1 MSDVLE
7 LAKERLI
14 QAKSGWDKIYS
25 KARNDLAFLSDD
37 EFAQWDKGE
46 ADARRSV
53 RRPVIEIDQLTQYVH
68 QVSNDI
74 RMNTPTIKVIPA
86 DGGSDTETAEII
98 EGRIK
103 AIEYKSNA
111 DAAYD
116 MAADFSIKSS
126 IGFIR
131 VDHRYVKDDGFE
143 QELCIKRVVNP
154 QAVMIDPD
162 SIEPDGSDAK
172 YGFVFEEISRKQFE
186 KKYKGKA
193 AVSFGDELSADKQ
206 GDQDLITIAE
216 YFYLEDQDEEYGL
229 LEDGSTERVGKG
241 KYKQTRKVKKS
252 KVMRCWV
259 SGEDLLTEPSPFPGK
274 YIPLVPVYGEE
285 AWVNG
290 KRHLF
295 SLIRKA
301 KSSAMM
307 YNVLASSEIE
317 ILLKQQQAP
326 VQAAVGQ
333 MRGFEEQWK
342 TPDKAMVLYYHTT
355 DANGVQVPPPQRLQ
369 PPIVSSGYAAAKFD
383 AENNIKKSLGMYSA
397 ALGKREGDSSGKA
410 LIQLER
416 SSDLATMHFGDNLI
430 RSITHVGKIIVCAL
444 PEVEDTERVVQII
457 GKEDEIKQ
465 VGING
470 AIADN
475 QKRTYDF
482 SKGVWDV
489 RVITGAAF
497 TTQRQEAAQMY
508 ADLLGKM
515 PDLMPVIGDLAFKYQ
530 DAPGAQ
536 AISNR
541 LKKLVDPKLLEESD
555 QNDPKAQNPQIQQ
568 LTAEA
573 TQVMEAAQ
581 AEIQQLQ
588 AKLAE
593 LQARL
598 DSKEAEISVKI
609 SDSQSKA
616 EIEMAKIEAQ
626 KAELEIQT
634 NIRAV
639 ELKLKAR
646 ELDIKEQEM
655 LLKSQQSIPEPNQSA
670 VLPQGLQVTKTP
682 EQLAAEDRHRQSELE
697 QEKQE
702 LEIRAMQTQSLI
714 NALGDISQKLTDL
727 SKPKSIVFASDGQT
741 PIGIE

>member
-7 LAKERLI
+7 LAKERLT
-14 QAKSGWDKIYS
+14 QAKAGWDKIYA

-53 RRPVIEIDQLTQYVH
+53 RRPVVEIDQLTQYIH

-86 DGGSDTETAEII
+86 DSGSDIETAEII

-131 VDHRYVKDDGFE
+131 VDHRYVKEDGFE

-154 QAVMIDPD
+154 QAIMIDPD

-193 AVSFGDELSADKQ
+193 AVSFGDELSTDKL
-206 GDQDLITIAE
+206 GDQDMITIAE
-216 YFYLEDQDEEYGL
+216 YFYLEDEEEEYGL
-229 LEDGSTERVGKG
+229 LEDGTTEKASGK
-241 KYKQTRKVKKS
+241 KYKRTRKIKKPR
-252 KVMRCWV
+252 VMRCWV

-326 VQAAVGQ
+326 IQAAVGQ

-342 TPDKAMVLYYHTT
+342 NSDKAMVLYYHTT

-369 PPIVSSGYAAAKFD
+369 PPIVSSGYASAKFD

-410 LIQLER
+410 LIQLEQ

-470 AIADN
+470 AMADK

-482 SKGVWDV
+482 GKGEWDV

-515 PDLMPVIGDLAFKYQ
+515 PDMMPIIGDLAFKYQ

-541 LKKLVDPKLLEESD
+541 LKKLVDPKLLEESERGD
-555 QNDPKAQNPQIQQ
+555 EAAIDPQVQA

-573 TQVMEAAQ
+573 TQVMEVAQ

-588 AKLAE
+588 QQLAKMEAETQTAE
-593 LQARL
+593 LKRQQDAVKSDIERL
-598 DSKEAEISVKI
+598 KKEQRI
-609 SDSQSKA
+609 
-616 EIEMAKIEAQ
+616 
-626 KAELEIQT
+626 AELEIENQVKDYQLQQAQAM
-634 NIRAV
+634 IPPPAEESVVQPSEEELMQQLEAV
-639 ELKLKAR
+639 QSERLAKEQQEAEEMAMTQREEELKTLS
-646 ELDIKEQEM
+646 LQQQQM
-655 LLKSQQSIPEPNQSA
+655 LIDGISGVQQMLGQLVQA
-670 VLPQGLQVTKTP
+670 V
-682 EQLAAEDRHRQSELE
+682 
-697 QEKQE
+697 
-702 LEIRAMQTQSLI
+702 
-714 NALGDISQKLTDL
+714 N
-727 SKPKSIVFASDGQT
+727 KPKSIVTDANGN
-741 PIGIE
+741 PVGIS